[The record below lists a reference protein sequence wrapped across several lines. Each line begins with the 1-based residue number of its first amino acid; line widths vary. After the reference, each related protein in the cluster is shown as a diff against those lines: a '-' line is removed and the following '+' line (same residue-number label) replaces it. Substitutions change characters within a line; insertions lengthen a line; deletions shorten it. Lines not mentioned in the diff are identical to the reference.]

1 MTKNTSSDPRRTAVR
16 SATIPAH
23 LAPPECARRLA
34 RFARRIAKAGLD
46 AFFVFTEVNRLYLTG
61 LKSGGVLLVLPDGAT
76 HLYCD
81 SLYIEMA
88 RGQVDFASVR
98 LLRDFPKQFG
108 PLAGKMNWRKAGYEG
123 SISTIR
129 YKSLREAMPSVQE
142 WVESENTLRELRA
155 IKSPAEQAAI
165 RRAVRLADR
174 VLMDTLAEVRPGMT
188 EWDIRRSLISR
199 IHHADAEGESFD
211 AIIAAG
217 SNSSKPHAS
226 VTQRVL
232 RPNHALLVDMGIRLE
247 HYCSD
252 MTRTVFFGKPPE
264 KMKALYKIVLEAQR
278 KAIAAIRA
286 GKTGAEIDQV
296 ARKVIEKAG
305 HGKRFCHSLGHG
317 IGLEVHESP
326 GLSSKS
332 NTVLKPGM
340 VVTVEPGIYLPGVGG
355 VRIEDVVIVRP
366 AGCEVLTTT
375 PKELTCYPNLRR

>member
-16 SATIPAH
+16 SAGIPAH

-61 LKSGGVLLVLPDGAT
+61 LKSGGVLLVLPDGAA

-108 PLAGKMNWRKAGYEG
+108 PLARKMNWRKAGYEG

-165 RRAVRLADR
+165 RRAVRLADC

-188 EWDIRRSLISR
+188 EWDIRRNLISR

-252 MTRTVFFGKPPE
+252 MTRTVFFGQPSK
-264 KMKALYKIVLEAQR
+264 KMREVYDTVLEAQER
-278 KAIAAIRA
+278 ALEAVRAGVRAKKVDAAARDIIAAR
-286 GKTGAEIDQV
+286 GYGDSF
-296 ARKVIEKAG
+296 G
-305 HGKRFCHSLGHG
+305 HGVGHG
-317 IGLEVHESP
+317 VGMDIHEP
-326 GLSSKS
+326 PRLNQCSKD
-332 NTVLKPGM
+332 VLREGM
-340 VVTVEPGIYLPGVGG
+340 VVTIEPGVYLEGRFG
-355 VRIEDVVIVRP
+355 VRIEDSVIVRSD
-366 AGCEVLTTT
+366 GCENLMKATRTLTVL
-375 PKELTCYPNLRR
+375 